1 MLIAFPQHQWLHE
14 RASTLSYAYIACLII
29 IIIIIND
36 CVCWFSGLLSC
47 Q

>member
-29 IIIIIND
+29 IIIIVIIIIIND
-36 CVCWFSGLLSC
+36 CVC
-47 Q
+47 